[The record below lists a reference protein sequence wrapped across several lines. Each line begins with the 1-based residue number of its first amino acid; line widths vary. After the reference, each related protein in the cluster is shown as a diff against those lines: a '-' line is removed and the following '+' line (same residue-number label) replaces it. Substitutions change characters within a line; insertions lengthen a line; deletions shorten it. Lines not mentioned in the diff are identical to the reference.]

1 MMPEIHLWVPELDR
15 TRGGIQAFSHF
26 LLQALKVAL
35 PRLRIRTLAKSG
47 CGTNSDHYHMGRVPG
62 PLRTLVYAVSLLSA
76 GWRFQ
81 PAMVISSHV
90 NFLPAAYLLK
100 RWRGVPYMGVAHGI
114 EVWGNRRPQLH
125 AALHCADLI
134 LAVSRHTRELLTTE
148 QQVPP
153 ERLGILPNTFE
164 QNAFS
169 PGSKPPE
176 LVHRYHLPTSARV
189 IFSFGRLAAS
199 ERYKGFDR
207 IITALP
213 EIRRQVPDTYYLIGG
228 TGDDRPRLESLAQAN
243 GTAERV
249 IFTGFIRPE
258 ELCGH
263 YNLCDAFA
271 MPSTG
276 EGFGIVY
283 LEALACGKPVLAGN
297 RDGSVDALADGRF
310 GALIDPDNQPELQA
324 TLVQMLLRQHPHPLM
339 FRPDELR
346 RQVVAEFGFEP
357 FAHTLGEQLRRVL
370 PVAAFVS

>member
-1 MMPEIHLWVPELDR
+1 MMREIHLWVPELDR

-26 LLQALKVAL
+26 LLLALKAAV
-35 PRLRIRTLAKSG
+35 PRVRIRTLAKSG
-47 CGTNSDHYHMGRVPG
+47 FGANADHLHMGCVPG
-62 PLRTLVYAVSLLSA
+62 PLRTLVYAANLLSA
-76 GWRFQ
+76 GLWFQ
-81 PAMVISSHV
+81 PALVITSHA
-90 NFLPAAYLLK
+90 NFLPAARLLK
-100 RWRGVPYMGVAHGI
+100 RWRGIPYVGVAHGI
-114 EVWGNRRPQLH
+114 EVWGNRRPRLR

-153 ERLGILPNTFE
+153 ERLGILPNTFD
-164 QNAFS
+164 QAAFS
-169 PGSKPPE
+169 PGPKPPE
-176 LVHRYHLPTSARV
+176 LMRRYHLPTSARV

-213 EIRRQVPDTYYLIGG
+213 EIRRRVPDTHYLIGG

-249 IFTGFIRPE
+249 IFTGYIRPE

-263 YNLCDAFA
+263 YNLCDVFA

-276 EGFGIVY
+276 EGFGIVF
-283 LEALACGKPVLAGN
+283 LEALACGKPVMAGN

-310 GALIDPDNQPELQA
+310 GALIDPESQPTIKN
-324 TLVQMLLRQHPHPLM
+324 TLVQMLLHHHPHPLM
-339 FRPDELR
+339 YEPDELR
-346 RQVVAEFGFEP
+346 RQVTAKFGFEA
-357 FAHTLGEQLRRVL
+357 FSNNLAQQLRRVL
-370 PVAAFVS
+370 PDSAFIS